1 WKNTPVENYLAIAL
15 ILALASIYG
24 LWYQAKS
31 GKIKGSKAKSPSLSS
46 EDIGSELGRRVTLLQ
61 FSSAFCTPCR
71 ATRVLLA
78 DISSGLD
85 GVKHIDID
93 AEDNLELVRRLDI
106 RTTPTTLLLDKY
118 GIEVGRAVGAPKR
131 GEVLASLAAI
141 K

>member
-1 WKNTPVENYLAIAL
+1 MENYLAIAL
-15 ILALASIYG
+15 ILTLASIYG

-31 GKIKGSKAKSPSLSS
+31 GKIKGSKARSAALSS
-46 EDIGSELGRRVTLLQ
+46 KDIGSELGRSVTLLQ

-71 ATRVLLA
+71 ATRLLLS
-78 DISSGLD
+78 DISSSLD
-85 GVKHIDID
+85 GVKHIDMD

-118 GIEVGRAVGAPKR
+118 GIEFGRAVGAPKR

-141 K
+141 R

>member
-1 WKNTPVENYLAIAL
+1 VENYLAIAL

-106 RTTPTTLLLDKY
+106 RTTPTTLLLNEY

>member
-1 WKNTPVENYLAIAL
+1 VLFR
-15 ILALASIYG
+15 S
-24 LWYQAKS
+24 YQAKS

-131 GEVLASLAAI
+131 GEVLASLEAI

>member
-1 WKNTPVENYLAIAL
+1 MENYLAIAL

-71 ATRVLLA
+71 ATRTLLA

-93 AEDNLELVRRLDI
+93 AEDNLELVRRLNI
-106 RTTPTTLLLDKY
+106 RTTPTTLLLDKC

-131 GEVLASLAAI
+131 GEVLASLATI

>member
-1 WKNTPVENYLAIAL
+1 MENYLAIAL

-46 EDIGSELGRRVTLLQ
+46 KDIGSELGQRVTLLQ

-71 ATRVLLA
+71 ATRALLA

-118 GIEVGRAVGAPKR
+118 GIEVGMAVGAPKR

>member
-1 WKNTPVENYLAIAL
+1 VENYLAIAL

-31 GKIKGSKAKSPSLSS
+31 GKIKGSKAKSPFLSI
-46 EDIGSELGRRVTLLQ
+46 EDIGSELGTRVTLLQ

-78 DISSGLD
+78 DISLGLD

-93 AEDNLELVRRLDI
+93 AEDNLELVRRLNI

-118 GIEVGRAVGAPKR
+118 GREVGRAVGAPKR

>member
-1 WKNTPVENYLAIAL
+1 MENYLAIAL

-31 GKIKGSKAKSPSLSS
+31 GKIKGSKAKSSSLSS
-46 EDIGSELGRRVTLLQ
+46 EDIGSELGQRVTLLQ

-78 DISSGLD
+78 DITSELD

-118 GIEVGRAVGAPKR
+118 WIEVGRAVGAPKR

>member
-1 WKNTPVENYLAIAL
+1 MENYLAIAL

-46 EDIGSELGRRVTLLQ
+46 EDIGAELGRRVTLLQ

-118 GIEVGRAVGAPKR
+118 GIEVGSAVGAPKR
-131 GEVLASLAAI
+131 REVLASLAAI